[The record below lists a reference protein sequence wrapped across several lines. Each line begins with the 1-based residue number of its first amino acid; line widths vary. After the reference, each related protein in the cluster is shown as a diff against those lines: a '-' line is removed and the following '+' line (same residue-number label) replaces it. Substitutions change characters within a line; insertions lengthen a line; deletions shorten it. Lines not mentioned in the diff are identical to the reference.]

1 MPKPTPKCPRRLL
14 GAALI
19 ALVWLVASS
28 TLSAHEL
35 PNERSLLIE
44 VSADR
49 LEVMIV
55 YLEPPGAAVDLLLRR
70 YDLDGDRELGQA
82 EAQLA
87 GPEWMRRVL
96 QGLQF
101 EVAAEKPAA
110 RPPEIKFRR
119 EAGGALSAAVYARW
133 DLPNLSA
140 DQQRTVHVRLIDD
153 HHNVPTV
160 INVRPGDGAKIVH
173 LELPPRF
180 RGSPHRPTLQP
191 GDEMTVQLESAA
203 SSPDRPRK

>member
-1 MPKPTPKCPRRLL
+1 M
-14 GAALI
+14 

-49 LEVMIV
+49 LEIMIV

-70 YDLDGDRELGQA
+70 YDLDGDRELGPA

-96 QGLQF
+96 HGLQF
-101 EVAAEKPAA
+101 EVAGEQPAA

-119 EAGGALSAAVYARW
+119 ETGGALSAAVYARW
-133 DLPNLSA
+133 DLAELGA
-140 DQQRTVHVRLIDD
+140 DVQRTVHVRLLDD

-160 INVRPGDGAKIVH
+160 INVRSGQGTQLVG
-173 LELPPRF
+173 LELPQRF
-180 RGSPHRPTLQP
+180 RGSPDRPTLQP
-191 GDEMTVQLESAA
+191 GEEMSVHFEPAA
-203 SSPDRPRK
+203 SSPDPSSE